1 MLKATSSKLLVCL
14 RSRHSVITSAVD
26 ELNALDG
33 VKSDAS
39 GKLLKRAIDINQLEN
54 LSVSFPGQDMQLEVN
69 DEIVLRYLALYV
81 KTYKLVHPIV
91 VAAVGMWNVVQSL
104 IKSDCDELVA
114 FVLKRKE

>member
-1 MLKATSSKLLVCL
+1 MKFTIA
-14 RSRHSVITSAVD
+14 RSTVSVITFAID
-26 ELNALDG
+26 ELNAING
-33 VKSDAS
+33 TKSNAAA
-39 GKLLKRAIDINQLEN
+39 GLLKQTLDINQLEN
-54 LSVSFPGQDMQLEVN
+54 FSVSFPDQDMQLEVN

-91 VAAVGMWNVVQSL
+91 VAAVGMWNAVQSL

>member
-1 MLKATSSKLLVCL
+1 MAV
-14 RSRHSVITSAVD
+14 TSAIN
-26 ELNALDG
+26 EINALDG

-39 GKLLKRAIDINQLEN
+39 GKLLAQAGKLNQLEN
-54 LSVSFPGQDMQLEVN
+54 FNVSFPDRDIQLEVN

-91 VAAVGMWNVVQSL
+91 VAAVGMWNAVQSL

>member
-1 MLKATSSKLLVCL
+1 MKFTI
-14 RSRHSVITSAVD
+14 SRTTALAVTSAINEV
-26 ELNALDG
+26 NALDG

-39 GKLLKRAIDINQLEN
+39 GKLLAQASKINQLEN
-54 LSVSFPGQDMQLEVN
+54 LSVSFPDQDIQLEVN

-91 VAAVGMWNVVQSL
+91 VAAVGMWNAVQSL
-104 IKSDCDELVA
+104 IKTDCDELVA

>member
-1 MLKATSSKLLVCL
+1 MKFTIARAIVSAV
-14 RSRHSVITSAVD
+14 TSAVD
-26 ELNALDG
+26 ELNAING
-33 VKSDAS
+33 TKGDAAA
-39 GKLLKRAIDINQLEN
+39 GLLKQAIDINQLEN

-81 KTYKLVHPIV
+81 KTYKLVYPIV
-91 VAAVGMWNVVQSL
+91 VAAVGMWNAMQSL

>member
-1 MLKATSSKLLVCL
+1 MKFIIA
-14 RSRHSVITSAVD
+14 RSTVLAVTSAVD
-26 ELNALDG
+26 ELNATNG
-33 VKSDAS
+33 TKSSVTAGLLAQA
-39 GKLLKRAIDINQLEN
+39 GKLDQLEN
-54 LSVSFPGQDMQLEVN
+54 FNVSFPDRDIQIGVN

-91 VAAVGMWNVVQSL
+91 VAAVGMWNAVQSL